1 MAEISPGLQEQLAE
15 FQSSQQQLQMLVS
28 QRMQTD
34 MLLKETE
41 RTLDAL
47 GKLPESEKVYKAV
60 GRILI
65 LSDKSKVASDL
76 SESKETLGIR
86 VKSLERQEAKLK
98 EKLSG
103 MQKVLETELKPHEG
117 G

>member
-15 FQSSQQQLQMLVS
+15 FQSSQQQLQVLMS
-28 QRMQTD
+28 QKAQTD

-47 GKLPESEKVYKAV
+47 GKLSEGEKVYKAV

-65 LSDKSKVASDL
+65 LSEKSKVSSEL
-76 SESKETLGIR
+76 SESKETLGVR
-86 VKSLERQEAKLK
+86 LKTYERQEAKLK

-103 MQKVLETELKPHEG
+103 MQKVLESELKPHEG